1 MKALITSLCT
11 LLWMGMAWAQGTGSL
26 AGKVSDAEGVG
37 VPQANV
43 VVAGP
48 NVQGTIGATS
58 DEKGSFEI
66 GGVPSGVYTVTVTHI
81 GFKEEVLE
89 GVQVEVGK
97 QVALDFRLESQVIFL
112 NQQVVS
118 ASRRQEKVL
127 DAPASV
133 SVVEAEEI
141 QNNPTLSV
149 IEHVKDLPGVDFAQ
163 YGLVQNSVVVRGFN
177 NIFSG
182 ALLSMTDNRIARV
195 PSLRVNSYNF
205 IPVTNDDVERIEVVL
220 GPGAALYGPN
230 SANGVMHVI
239 TRSPLTS
246 VGTNVNVGL
255 GERSLRMASVRHAGT
270 VSDKLGYK
278 ISAQYYTGEDWEAY
292 DSEESAQG
300 KLDGG
305 YLYRVTVDGDSLYS
319 QRDFDIDRQSAE
331 LRLDYQPTDELS
343 AILSAGYNNGT
354 FIEQT
359 GLGAGQ
365 ATDWSYN
372 YVQARLLYRDW
383 FAQVYRNWSDA
394 GDTFLLRS
402 GADIVDKSSLTV
414 FQAQHMAHLGQ
425 RQRFTYGF
433 DALLT
438 RPDTEGTISG
448 QNEEDDDINEIGAYL
463 QSETALTDKL
473 DLVLALRY
481 DDHNRVED
489 AELSPRAAL
498 VFKPQSD
505 QTVRLTYNRAFST
518 PTTNNLYLDLVS
530 KPDAFGIGAAFAP
543 SLGFAPNIDIRAQG
557 TYRTGF
563 DEGFTFKRDASGDPM
578 YRTPFAPVIQAQLGA
593 LGMTPETPGYPI
605 DADGYISLD
614 NPLATGVMWGIG
626 RQAVLAEFGPM
637 FEPLATQLIAQQ
649 MIAAGMTQADALA
662 AAQVQAAAL
671 AAGLPSIIPAQ
682 LSGLTND
689 LLRLSLEKVTAGDA
703 NPFVSDSTSNI
714 IDVPRTKSTITKTY
728 ELGYKGVIGGKLVI
742 AADAYRTVT
751 ENFVGPLAVETPNVF
766 LDGQVLGAALGQE
779 IGAALADPAN
789 AALAQG
795 LAALDAV
802 QLPGV
807 VEGNSNGTP
816 VDELAGLFA
825 AGAAQIPFGTVS
837 PEQAYDPNA
846 VIVTYRN
853 FGEVTINGLDLSLA
867 YYPTDRLMLNG
878 NFSYVD
884 DNFFENLDGIADV
897 TLNAPKMKFKMGASY
912 TLPGIDLTV
921 GGKMRYADSF
931 KMQSGVYHGTVD
943 SYTVFD
949 MSLGYRPPIEPPI
962 SVRLDVSNL
971 LDNVHREFVGG
982 AEIGRLVFCQVGVSF

>member
-1 MKALITSLCT
+1 MKALITILCA
-11 LLWMGMAWAQGTGSL
+11 LLWMGTAWAQGTGSL
-26 AGKVSDAEGVG
+26 AGKISDAEGVG

-43 VVAGP
+43 AVAGP
-48 NVQGTIGATS
+48 NLQGTTGATS
-58 DEKGSFEI
+58 DEKGSFDI
-66 GGVPSGVYTVTVTHI
+66 GGIPAGVYAVTVTHI

-97 QVALDFRLESQVIFL
+97 QVILDFRLESQVIFL

-133 SVVEAEEI
+133 SVIEAEEI
-141 QNNPTLSV
+141 RNNPTLSV

-182 ALLSMTDNRIARV
+182 ALLSMTDNRLARV

-230 SANGVMHVI
+230 AANGVMHVI

-246 VGTNVNVGL
+246 AGTSVNVGL

-292 DSEESAQG
+292 DSEESAQA
-300 KLDGG
+300 KADGG
-305 YLYRVTVDGDSLYS
+305 YQVTVDGQTLYS

-343 AILSAGYNNGT
+343 AVLSSGYNNGT

-414 FQAQHMAHLGQ
+414 FQAQHMAYLGQ
-425 RQRFTYGF
+425 RQQFTYGF

-463 QSETALTDKL
+463 QSETALSDKL

-481 DDHNRVED
+481 DDHNRVD
-489 AELSPRAAL
+489 KAELSPRAAL

-530 KPDAFGIGAAFAP
+530 SPDAFGIGAAFGP
-543 SLGFAPNIDIRAQG
+543 SLGYEPKIDVRAQG

-563 DEGFTFKRDASGDPM
+563 DEGFTFKRDANDRPLYHS
-578 YRTPFAPVIQAQLGA
+578 PFGPVIAAQLGA
-593 LGMTPETPGYPI
+593 MGMTPETPGYPLSE
-605 DADGYISLD
+605 DGWYIALD
-614 NPLATGVMWGIG
+614 DPLATGVMWGIG
-626 RQAVLAEFGPM
+626 REAVLSELVPQFQG
-637 FEPLATQLIAQQ
+637 LVTGQL
-649 MIAAGMTQADALA
+649 MLAGMEAGVAQATAGALA
-662 AAQVQAAAL
+662 EMLPGIVPEQL
-671 AAGLPSIIPAQ
+671 FGLENS
-682 LSGLTND
+682 LG
-689 LLRLSLEKVTAGDA
+689 RLNLETKAFDPIDDA
-703 NPFVSDSTSNI
+703 V
-714 IDVPRTKSTITKTY
+714 DVPRTKSTITQTF
-728 ELGYKGVIGGKLVI
+728 EVGYKGVIGGKLVL
-742 AADAYRTVT
+742 AADAYRTKT
-751 ENFVGPLAVETPNVF
+751 DNFVGPLAVETPNVF
-766 LDGQVLGAALGQE
+766 LNMASLIEKLGPAFAQ
-779 IGAALADPAN
+779 ALADGDN
-789 AALAQG
+789 AQIAQALG
-795 LAALDAV
+795 ALDT
-802 QLPGV
+802 LPPGLI
-807 VEGNSNGTP
+807 EGLQGNNNGSA
-816 VDELAGLFA
+816 VDEMTAIFAG
-825 AGAAQIPFGTVS
+825 GVAQIPFGTVS
-837 PEQAYDPNA
+837 PEQAYDPDA

-853 FGEVTINGLDLSLA
+853 FGEVTVNGLDLSLA
-867 YYPTDRLMLNG
+867 YYPIDELMLTG

-884 DNFFENLDGIADV
+884 DNFFEDLDGIADV
-897 TLNAPKMKFKMGASY
+897 TLNAPKTKFKLGCSY

-931 KMQSGVYHGTVD
+931 KMQSGVYHGEVD

-949 MSLGYRPPIEPPI
+949 MSLGYRPPIEQPI

>member
-1 MKALITSLCT
+1 MKALITSLCA
-11 LLWMGMAWAQGTGSL
+11 LLWMGTAWAQGAGSL
-26 AGKVSDAEGVG
+26 TGKVSDAEGGG

-48 NVQGTIGATS
+48 NLQGTAGATS
-58 DEKGSFEI
+58 DEKGSFDV
-66 GGVPSGVYTVTVTHI
+66 GGIPAGIYTVTVTHI

-97 QVALDFRLESQVIFL
+97 QVTLDFRLESQVIFL

-133 SVVEAEEI
+133 SVIEAEEI

-246 VGTNVNVGL
+246 AGTSVNVGL
-255 GERSLRMASVRHAGT
+255 GERSLRMASVRHAGA
-270 VSDKLGYK
+270 VNDKLGYK

-292 DSEESAQG
+292 DSEESPQA
-300 KLDGG
+300 KADGG
-305 YLYRVTVDGDSLYS
+305 YQVTVDGQTLYS
-319 QRDFDIDRQSAE
+319 KRDFDIDRQSAE

-343 AILSAGYNNGT
+343 AILSSGYNNGT

-365 ATDWSYN
+365 ATDWTYN

-425 RQRFTYGF
+425 RQQFTYGF

-463 QSETALTDKL
+463 QSETALSDKL

-481 DDHNRVED
+481 DDHNRVD
-489 AELSPRAAL
+489 KAELSPRAAL

-530 KPDAFGIGAAFAP
+530 SPDAFGIGAAFAP
-543 SLGFAPNIDIRAQG
+543 SLGYEPKIDVRAQG

-563 DEGFTFKRDASGDPM
+563 DEGFTFKRDANNRPM
-578 YRTPFAPVIQAQLGA
+578 YRTPFAPVIAVQLGA
-593 LGMTPETPGYPI
+593 LGMTPETPGYPL
-605 DADGYISLD
+605 DADGYIALD

-626 RQAVLAEFGPM
+626 RQAVLSEFGPA
-637 FEPLATQLIAQQ
+637 FEQLAVGLIAQQ
-649 MIAAGMTQADALA
+649 MIAAGMAQADALA
-662 AAQVQAAAL
+662 AAQVQATAL
-671 AAGLPSIIPAQ
+671 AAGLPSIIPEQ
-682 LSGLTND
+682 LPGLTND
-689 LLRLSLEKVTAGDA
+689 LFRLSLEKVTAGDA
-703 NPFVSDSTSNI
+703 NPFVPADDAF
-714 IDVPRTKSTITKTY
+714 DVPRTKSTITKTY

-742 AADAYRTVT
+742 AADAYRTIT

-766 LDGQVLGAALGQE
+766 LDGQVLGAALGQA

-795 LAALDAV
+795 LAGLDAV
-802 QLPGV
+802 QIPGV

-825 AGAAQIPFGTVS
+825 SGAAQIPFGTVS
-837 PEQAYDPNA
+837 PEQAYDSTA
-846 VIVTYRN
+846 VIITYRN
-853 FGEVTINGLDLSLA
+853 FGEVTVNGLDLSLA
-867 YYPTDRLMLNG
+867 YYPTDRLMLTG

-884 DNFFENLDGIADV
+884 DNFFESLDGIADV
-897 TLNAPKMKFKMGASY
+897 TLNAPKQKFKLGASY
-912 TLPGIDLTV
+912 SLPGIDLTV

-931 KMQSGVYHGTVD
+931 KMQSGVYHGEVD
-943 SYTVFD
+943 SYTVLD
-949 MSLGYRPPIEPPI
+949 MSLGYRPPIEQPI